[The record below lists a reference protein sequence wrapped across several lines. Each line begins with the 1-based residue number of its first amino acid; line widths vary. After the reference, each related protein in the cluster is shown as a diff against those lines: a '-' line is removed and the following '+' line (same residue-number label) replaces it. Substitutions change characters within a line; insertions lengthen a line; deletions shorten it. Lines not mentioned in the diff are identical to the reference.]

1 MQMNKSIGNNKF
13 DNKRYCEGKQGE
25 KNRFMMTISY
35 ETRTLRE
42 ALGVPLRFSDVFSS
56 MYILGQQWDLF
67 LLNIFTL
74 STRVADIIFVQYIQS
89 MYM

>member
-1 MQMNKSIGNNKF
+1 MQKRKHLERHEVNTLTNHENNGMQMNKSIGNNKF

-56 MYILGQQWDLF
+56 MYILGQQ
-67 LLNIFTL
+67 
-74 STRVADIIFVQYIQS
+74 
-89 MYM
+89 